1 VNRIRLAASVAATAS
16 TVLLAALALTTPAA
30 SGAFTARV
38 RNAANAVTTAQYF
51 HCADALAQDAATAL
65 FQWPLSDAADVSTAA
80 DISGQNHPGSYQGT
94 RRITTT
100 APLACPR
107 DTGSAWQ
114 PDGSAM
120 SVYSSVQQANPTT
133 FTVEIWFRT
142 SVAGGKLIGFGTGAG
157 SSGQYDRH
165 LYIDKNGAV
174 VFGVYANAIRTVR
187 TTAGSYADGAW
198 HLAAGTLSSQ
208 GLSLY
213 VDGELVTTDATVTT
227 AENDTGY
234 WKVGYDTLG
243 GSWPNVS
250 TAYFTGSLRYAAV
263 YTSALA
269 AAQIRAHFAAG
280 R

>member
-1 VNRIRLAASVAATAS
+1 MNRARLAASVAATLS
-16 TVLLAALALTTPAA
+16 TVLLAGLALATPAA

-38 RNAANAVTTAQYF
+38 RNAANAVATAQYF
-51 HCADALAQDAATAL
+51 HCSDALAQDAATAL

-80 DISGQNHPGSYQGT
+80 DVSGQNHPGSYQGT

-107 DTGSAWQ
+107 DAGSAWQ

-142 SVAGGKLIGFGTGAG
+142 SIAGGKLIGFGTGTG
-157 SSGQYDRH
+157 TSGQYDRH

-174 VFGVYANAIRTVR
+174 VLGVYANGIRTVQTSGR
-187 TTAGSYADGAW
+187 SYADAAW

-250 TAYFTGSLRYAAV
+250 TASFTGSLRYAAV
-263 YTSALA
+263 YTSALT